1 MFNWFK
7 KLFGFG
13 DVLVSVKPL
22 DAPTGELS
30 YVDVVYQTE
39 DKVGLD
45 LTGEDTSKI
54 VDWCGGSIE
63 YKEKED
69 DTSIVYE
76 KNIMLVTTD
85 GVPTIENLVETK
97 TFEIPVGDMSKTEA
111 IELAEELIE
120 EYKKEVVLPIEE
132 EVKPKPK
139 KKTTKK
145 KTKKGDI

>member
-13 DVLVSVKPL
+13 NELVSVKPL
-22 DAPTGELS
+22 DAPSGELS

-54 VDWCGGSIE
+54 VDWCGGSME
-63 YKEKED
+63 YKYVEPVKEE
-69 DTSIVYE
+69 TSIVYE
-76 KNIMLVTTD
+76 KDIFLITTD
-85 GVPTIENLVETK
+85 GVPNVEN
-97 TFEIPVGDMSKTEA
+97 FEIPVGNMTKTEA
-111 IELAEELIE
+111 LEQVEELIE

-132 EVKPKPK
+132 EGKPKPK